1 MNSLKKKLNQS
12 LYTNNIMNNVNI
24 TLFFYYIPDSVYDSK
39 NIVCLQNDLDK
50 VHIYQTSILI
60 GRLIYGML
68 SETHFG
74 RSRE

>member
-39 NIVCLQNDLDK
+39 NNCVLTEWL
-50 VHIYQTSILI
+50 
-60 GRLIYGML
+60 G
-68 SETHFG
+68 
-74 RSRE
+74 